1 MAKEKTGKT
10 KAAPSIGEKLTR
22 EVNDAVIHR
31 AVVAEQANKRQGTH
45 KTKTRS
51 EASGGGRKPYRQK
64 KTGRARQGSIR
75 APHYAHGG
83 MAHARV
89 PVDHSLKVNRKER
102 RLAILSALSAKAEAG
117 NLVVVDKISFSKIKT
132 KQAVEFLTQHTAGA
146 KRVLVILPEYDEAVY
161 KCFRNLR
168 NGNEQ
173 KVEVRTAPA
182 ATVPKGQEAKK
193 TQGFSA
199 RDVMVAHKILVV
211 KDALKM
217 MEEIWS

>member
-1 MAKEKTGKT
+1 MAKEKTEKT
-10 KAAPSIGEKLTR
+10 KAAPGIGEKLTR
-22 EVNDAVIHR
+22 EVNEAVIHR
-31 AVVAEQANKRQGTH
+31 AVIAEQANKRQGTH

-83 MAHARV
+83 MAHARI

-102 RLAILSALSAKAEAG
+102 RLAILAALSAKAESG
-117 NLVVVDKISFSKIKT
+117 NLVIVDNISFSEIKT
-132 KQAVEFLTQHTAGA
+132 KQAVQFLGQYSKGV
-146 KRVLVILPEYDEAVY
+146 KRVLVILPEYDEVVY
-161 KCFRNLR
+161 KSFRNLK

-182 ATVPKGQEAKK
+182 GKGQESKK

-199 RDVMVAHKILVV
+199 RDVMVAHKVLVV
-211 KDALKM
+211 KEALKM
-217 MEEIWS
+217 MEEAWS